1 MQAIVD
7 RVVQPE
13 VWRSIA
19 LHKPVRE
26 VANAVFAELAAPN
39 TFRLIGANS
48 DALSPARL
56 NLPCYVARTG
66 VRCQMIVQ
74 RLRRFFITSVRG
86 KSVPEVAVLSRLTSS
101 GPGTVRAFAFR
112 GRLPVAKTGEPDW

>member
-1 MQAIVD
+1 
-7 RVVQPE
+7 
-13 VWRSIA
+13 
-19 LHKPVRE
+19 
-26 VANAVFAELAAPN
+26 
-39 TFRLIGANS
+39 
-48 DALSPARL
+48 
-56 NLPCYVARTG
+56 
-66 VRCQMIVQ
+66 MIVQ